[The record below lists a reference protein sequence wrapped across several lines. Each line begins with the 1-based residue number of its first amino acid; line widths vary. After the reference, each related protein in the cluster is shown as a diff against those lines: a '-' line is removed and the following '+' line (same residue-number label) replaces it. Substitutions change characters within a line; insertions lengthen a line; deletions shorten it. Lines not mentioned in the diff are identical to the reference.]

1 MAVMVGADKY
11 EVFLKVSGPDDD
23 RHLYMAEHW
32 FADRPGV
39 DTVKALLE
47 EAKSDFAVLYPEVE
61 ADDFSVEVRRLRPE
75 DVGPASRTG
84 GG

>member
-1 MAVMVGADKY
+1 MVGADK
-11 EVFLKVSGPDDD
+11 
-23 RHLYMAEHW
+23 HW
-32 FADRPGV
+32 FA
-39 DTVKALLE
+39 
-47 EAKSDFAVLYPEVE
+47 E